1 MLSKNT
7 FQDKELLSKNFEKLI
22 LSETQIKEHEEPS
35 LDSMEA

>member
-22 LSETQIKEHEEPS
+22 LSEPQIKEHEEPS